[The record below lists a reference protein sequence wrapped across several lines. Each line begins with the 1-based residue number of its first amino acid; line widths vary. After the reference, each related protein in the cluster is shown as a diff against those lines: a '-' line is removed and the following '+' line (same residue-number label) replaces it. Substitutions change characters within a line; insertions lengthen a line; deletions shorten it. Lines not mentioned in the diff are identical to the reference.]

1 MQRYE
6 VIEPHHCRSLVSG
19 RYTFKV
25 GDIIKGIEVNKH
37 IQVELRNSTV
47 LIPSEKVKSCK

>member
-6 VIEPHHCRSLVSG
+6 VIEQHHCRSLVSG

-25 GDIIKGIEVNKH
+25 GDIIKGIEVNKL

-47 LIPSEKVKSCK
+47 LIPSEKVKKL